1 MIIDAD
7 THISPTGGEF
17 SLEAHLMRMEKAGI
31 DRTVTWLKP
40 DYDGQE
46 IEGHNAYVYQAT
58 RQYPDQILGFGW
70 ADPTVGVDHAKGMVK
85 KCIYDYGFHG
95 VKLNGAQ
102 NNYYIDDP
110 ELSLPVVEEI
120 ARTGKPIAFHIGPDA
135 YERTHP
141 FRAAKIARLYPEM
154 KVLMVH
160 MGMRNADMNDAVIE
174 MAQENP
180 NMVLVGSGTSS
191 RAILKAIQALGA
203 ERVCFGTDAP
213 FQMMHVVLAAYN
225 ALLDGVVSAAE
236 KASVMGGNIPR
247 LFRL

>member
-17 SLEAHLMRMEKAGI
+17 TLEAHLLRMEKAGI

-58 RQYPDQILGFGW
+58 RQHPDQILGFGW
-70 ADPTVGVDHAKGMVK
+70 ADPTVGVDHAKDMVK

-110 ELSLPVVEEI
+110 ELSLPVVAEI

-160 MGMRNADMNDAVIE
+160 MGMRNADMNGAVIE
-174 MAQENP
+174 MARENP

-203 ERVCFGTDAP
+203 GRVCFGTDAP
-213 FQMMHVVLAAYN
+213 FEMMHVVLAAYN
-225 ALLDGVVSAAE
+225 ALLDGAVSAAE
-236 KASVMGGNIPR
+236 KASVMGGNIAR